1 MWYIEFNKNNAKKV
15 KAYSKNYKKN
25 AKASLQNDRKNA
37 LCNLRLARRAINIV
51 AGLVV
56 IGTLIYVIF

>member
-1 MWYIEFNKNNAKKV
+1 MWYIEFDKNNKKKV
-15 KAYSKNYKKN
+15 KEYSKNYKKN
-25 AKASLQNDRKNA
+25 AKASLRNSRDKA
-37 LCNLRLARRAINIV
+37 LSDLKFMRRAINVV